1 MTKLRNMRVI
11 EIPRFRAVSSGEK
24 TLDEIFGED
33 GFDAW
38 CGAHPELIRPAL
50 YEPYDL
56 IWHVGEPETYG
67 HGLNVLINPVRE
79 GVTERDTAPYA
90 IMDFPG
96 GIFLVAMADEND
108 PDDLEETVSQMRR
121 WIAQSPV
128 FEYGDFPASGMCN
141 MPGSSRIDQA
151 MGIAQQQI
159 FLPLRLIQDTKA
171 ANRDA

>member
-38 CGAHPELIRPAL
+38 CGAHPERFVPHFTSRTIC
-50 YEPYDL
+50 
-56 IWHVGEPETYG
+56 
-67 HGLNVLINPVRE
+67 
-79 GVTERDTAPYA
+79 
-90 IMDFPG
+90 
-96 GIFLVAMADEND
+96 
-108 PDDLEETVSQMRR
+108 
-121 WIAQSPV
+121 
-128 FEYGDFPASGMCN
+128 SGMWA
-141 MPGSSRIDQA
+141 SRKRTA

-159 FLPLRLIQDTKA
+159 FLPLRLIHDTKT